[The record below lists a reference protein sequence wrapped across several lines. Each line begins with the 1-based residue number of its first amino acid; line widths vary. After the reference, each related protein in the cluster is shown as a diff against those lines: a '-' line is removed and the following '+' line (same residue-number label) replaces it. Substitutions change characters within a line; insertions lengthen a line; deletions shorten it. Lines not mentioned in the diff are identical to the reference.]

1 MLGASA
7 HTDRLLL
14 GFGRSESTTTSNA
27 QQDLYRRQEATSGNR
42 DMYQE
47 VDLIDIALGS
57 ARKQCDDA
65 KERANRLSVTVD
77 RLRDAL
83 SRFMS
88 KVGRR
93 RRSAGPAGAG
103 RGAKWDD
110 EKEQS
115 VLSLLVFRAGW
126 LNHRKLLTL
135 RQSRSAEHYFTLLPS
150 RSANLLAQ
158 RPSCEKHRTRCV
170 QALC

>member
-1 MLGASA
+1 M
-7 HTDRLLL
+7 HRV
-14 GFGRSESTTTSNA
+14 
-27 QQDLYRRQEATSGNR
+27 QEATAGNR

-88 KVGRR
+88 KVRPCLSIVKITPYFPRR
-93 RRSAGPAGAG
+93 
-103 RGAKWDD
+103 DD
-110 EKEQS
+110 FP
-115 VLSLLVFRAGW
+115 FR
-126 LNHRKLLTL
+126 HT
-135 RQSRSAEHYFTLLPS
+135 Y
-150 RSANLLAQ
+150 
-158 RPSCEKHRTRCV
+158 
-170 QALC
+170 

>member
-1 MLGASA
+1 MPVAWILNYQHDFEVVSTLPLPGATRAHCMHQKVACPYPRLHLPVIGAAVSSFGPGGTNQTIFSHAGTSA
-7 HTDRLLL
+7 NFDRC
-14 GFGRSESTTTSNA
+14 RSIWPSTSTCNV
-27 QQDLYRRQEATSGNR
+27 QKDLYRRQEATSGNR

-88 KVGRR
+88 KVR
-93 RRSAGPAGAG
+93 
-103 RGAKWDD
+103 
-110 EKEQS
+110 
-115 VLSLLVFRAGW
+115 
-126 LNHRKLLTL
+126 
-135 RQSRSAEHYFTLLPS
+135 
-150 RSANLLAQ
+150 
-158 RPSCEKHRTRCV
+158 
-170 QALC
+170 

>member
-1 MLGASA
+1 M
-7 HTDRLLL
+7 
-14 GFGRSESTTTSNA
+14 
-27 QQDLYRRQEATSGNR
+27 QEATSGNR

-88 KVGRR
+88 KARVPQRTMYI
-93 RRSAGPAGAG
+93 SSTL
-103 RGAKWDD
+103 DTT
-110 EKEQS
+110 
-115 VLSLLVFRAGW
+115 SLNITPGW
-126 LNHRKLLTL
+126 HGLG
-135 RQSRSAEHYFTLLPS
+135 
-150 RSANLLAQ
+150 
-158 RPSCEKHRTRCV
+158 
-170 QALC
+170 

>member
-1 MLGASA
+1 MRTSIPSIKGGASPKFA
-7 HTDRLLL
+7 LRQPIILISDFLLFRFRFF
-14 GFGRSESTTTSNA
+14 FGGGDPF
-27 QQDLYRRQEATSGNR
+27 QDLHRRQEATSGNR

-88 KVGRR
+88 KVRPGGGR
-93 RRSAGPAGAG
+93 PASN
-103 RGAKWDD
+103 
-110 EKEQS
+110 EKQNHGHLLCNFNDIS
-115 VLSLLVFRAGW
+115 PAVCMTTIAHCLLWSSGCASCWGVVLALVLVVCR
-126 LNHRKLLTL
+126 
-135 RQSRSAEHYFTLLPS
+135 
-150 RSANLLAQ
+150 
-158 RPSCEKHRTRCV
+158 
-170 QALC
+170 